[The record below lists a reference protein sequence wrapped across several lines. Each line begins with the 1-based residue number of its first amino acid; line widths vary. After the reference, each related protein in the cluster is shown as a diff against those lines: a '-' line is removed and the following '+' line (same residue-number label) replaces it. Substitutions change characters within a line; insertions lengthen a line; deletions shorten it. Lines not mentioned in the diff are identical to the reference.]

1 MGRPGWNA
9 ALDMLFAASEA
20 LLAFDVSPVCD
31 FDQAFADGLTP
42 LEVLAECR
50 GGRAAPGVERRLV
63 VGVYEGSVTG

>member
-20 LLAFDVSPVCD
+20 LRAFDVSPVYD

-42 LEVLAECR
+42 LEVLEEYR
-50 GGRAAPGVERRLV
+50 GGRAAPGQERRLV
-63 VGVYEGSVTG
+63 VGASQGSVTG